1 MPQLSEIIQALESF
15 APLELQESYDN
26 CGLIVG
32 SFDQSIDAALVC
44 LDCTEAVLE
53 EAIQSNCQLI
63 IAHHP
68 PVFSGLKKVNGKNA
82 TERILIQAIRH
93 QIAIYAMHTNLDN
106 VRNGVNAKIGE
117 KLGLSNLQILEPK
130 ECQLR
135 KIYTYVPTNHLA
147 AVQSAMFEAG
157 GGAIGKYDECS
168 FMTSGTGTFRP
179 SQEANPFSGQAGIR
193 SEEEEVKIEM
203 IFPQHAENAILK
215 ALISVHPYEEVAY
228 EVLSIQNSCQDY
240 GAGMWGKL
248 PEPMEEKVFLEWI
261 KQQLN
266 TSCIRHTQLLGHKV
280 EKVAFCGG
288 SGSFLLPRAIRINA
302 DFFITG
308 DFKYHQFFDAEGK
321 IVIADVGHF
330 ESEQFTPEIFIDILS
345 KKFTKFAVHLSRV
358 NTNPVHYF

>member
-1 MPQLSEIIQALESF
+1 MPQLSAIIQALESF

-32 SFDQSIDAALVC
+32 SVDQSVDSALVC

-68 PVFSGLKKVNGKNA
+68 PVFSGLKKITGKNA

-106 VRNGVNAKIGE
+106 VRNGVNAKIAE
-117 KLGLSNLQILEPK
+117 KLGLTNLQILEPLSGK
-130 ECQLR
+130 LR
-135 KIYTYVPTNHLA
+135 KIYTYVPATFLA
-147 AVQSAMFEAG
+147 AVQSAMFDAG
-157 GGAIGKYDECS
+157 GGAIGQYSECS
-168 FMTSGTGTFRP
+168 FSTKGIGTFKP
-179 SQEANPFSGQAGIR
+179 SHEATPFSGQAGIR

-203 IFPQHAENAILK
+203 IFPAYIENDILK
-215 ALISVHPYEEVAY
+215 ALKSAHPYEEVAY
-228 EVLSIQNSCQDY
+228 EVINLQNSCQDF
-240 GAGMWGKL
+240 GAGMWGQL
-248 PEPMEEKVFLEWI
+248 PEPMEEIEFMAWI
-261 KQQLN
+261 KQRLN
-266 TSCIRHTQLLGHKV
+266 TSCIRHTQLLGRKV

-288 SGSFLLPRAIRINA
+288 SGSFLLPQAIRIKA

-330 ESEQFTPEIFIDILS
+330 ESEQYTPEIFIDILS
-345 KKFTKFAVHLSRV
+345 KKFTKFAIHLSRV